1 MLQIS
6 VGLYLLEQRDHKTT
20 GDKLQLYGVL
30 VDGLSSPLDDVWHLF
45 IDSGGS
51 PTRETLY

>member
-6 VGLYLLEQRDHKTT
+6 VGLYLLEQRDHKIT